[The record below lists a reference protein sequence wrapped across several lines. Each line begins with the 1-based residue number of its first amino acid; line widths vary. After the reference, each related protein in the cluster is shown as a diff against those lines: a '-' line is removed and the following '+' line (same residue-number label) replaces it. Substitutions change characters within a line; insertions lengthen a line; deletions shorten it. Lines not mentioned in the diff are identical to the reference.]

1 MLHLI
6 VVLGCLELLS
16 YKMVSSVA
24 IEDKQLEMESI
35 ICDLPAEELN
45 DLVEHLEIP
54 LVNYTSKSGLT
65 VTEVLLTREC
75 AHALE

>member
-6 VVLGCLELLS
+6 VVLGCLELFS
-16 YKMVSSVA
+16 YKMVLSVA

-35 ICDLPAEELN
+35 ICGLPAEELN
-45 DLVEHLEIP
+45 DLAEHLEIP

-65 VTEVLLTREC
+65 VTEALLYSS
-75 AHALE
+75 